1 MLFLYHDV
9 KTNKNYLHPIA
20 RSLIRAQHPFSAAM
34 PCYLFI
40 AYPASFLI
48 WSSIFPHRIFS
59 RFRSS

>member
-48 WSSIFPHRIFS
+48 
-59 RFRSS
+59 